1 MGLKYVIAGSGAT
14 GGSIGAFL
22 AAAGQEVAFLA
33 RGAQLAALKEKGISM
48 KNTRKG
54 EFRICPVKAASM
66 EEYQDTPDIVFV
78 CVKSYSLEDAV
89 RFLKR
94 TGNAKTV
101 VIPIL
106 NIYGTGE
113 QLQKRLPG
121 LTVTDGCIYVAAHV
135 SAPGEI
141 THGGD
146 IFRVVYGLR
155 PGQETD
161 DEALSRLE
169 QVKQDLDRAGISGEY
184 SSQIRRDTFRKFMY
198 TSPMA
203 AAGEYFHAQAGE
215 FQKEGKARETFVA
228 MDREYLKLARAM
240 GLDLPS
246 DMVEINLGILDAL
259 SPEAGTSMQR
269 DIAKGGQS
277 EIAGLVY
284 AVEDMARAYGV
295 DMPVCHEII
304 EELKARGLK

>member
-1 MGLKYVIAGSGAT
+1 MDLKYVIAGSGAT

-22 AAAGQEVAFLA
+22 AADGQDVTFLA

-48 KNTRKG
+48 RHTAKG
-54 EFRICPVKAASM
+54 NFSVCPVKAMTM
-66 EEYQDTPDIVFV
+66 EEYQEMPDVIFV
-78 CVKSYSLEDAV
+78 CVKNYSLEDAV
-89 RFLKR
+89 TFAAR
-94 TGNAKTV
+94 TGSAETV

-113 QLQKRLPG
+113 RMQKRLPS

-155 PGQETD
+155 PGQKPGS
-161 DEALSRLE
+161 AVLAKLN
-169 QVKQDLDRAGISGEY
+169 QVKADLDHAGISGEY
-184 SSQIRRDTFRKFMY
+184 SKDIRSDTFKKFMY

-215 FQKEGKARETFVA
+215 FQKEGEPRETFIS
-228 MDREYLKLARAM
+228 MDRELLRLAAAM
-240 GLDLPS
+240 GLHVPDN
-246 DMVEINLGILDAL
+246 MAEINLDILAGL
-259 SPEAGTSMQR
+259 SPEAGSSMQR
-269 DIAKGGQS
+269 DIAKGGSS
-277 EIAGLVY
+277 EIEGLVY
-284 AVEDMARAYGV
+284 AVDELAEAYQV
-295 DMPVCHEII
+295 DMPVYHRVI
-304 EELKARGLK
+304 EGLKARGLK

>member
-22 AAAGQEVAFLA
+22 AADGQDVVFLA
-33 RGAQLAALKEKGISM
+33 RGAQLEAFREKGISM
-48 KNTRKG
+48 KHTVKG
-54 EFRICPVKAASM
+54 DFTVCPIKAMTM
-66 EEYQDTPDIVFV
+66 EEYQETPDVIFA
-78 CVKSYSLEDAV
+78 CVKNYSLEDVIALAG
-89 RFLKR
+89 RIGSR
-94 TGNAKTV
+94 ETV

-113 QLQKRLPG
+113 RMQKVLPS

-155 PGQETD
+155 PGQEP
-161 DEALSRLE
+161 DEAARAKLA
-169 QVKQDLDRAGISGEY
+169 QVKRDLDHAGISGEY
-184 SSQIRRDTFRKFMY
+184 SGNIRRDTFKKFMY

-203 AAGEYFHAQAGE
+203 AAGEYFHAQAGD
-215 FQKEGKARETFVA
+215 FQKEGEPRDTFAA
-228 MDREYLKLARAM
+228 MDREYLKLAEAM
-240 GLDLPS
+240 GLGVPE
-246 DMVEINLGILDAL
+246 DMVEINLKILDDL

-269 DIAKGGQS
+269 DIAKGGKS
-277 EIAGLVY
+277 EIEGLVY
-284 AVEDMARAYGV
+284 AVEDMAAAYHV
-295 DMPVCHEII
+295 DMPVCHKVIQ
-304 EELKARGLK
+304 ELKMRGLK

>member
-22 AAAGQEVAFLA
+22 AADGQNVTFLA

-48 KNTRKG
+48 KHTARG
-54 EFRICPVKAASM
+54 DFTVCPVKAMTM
-66 EEYQDTPDIVFV
+66 EEYRETPDVLFV
-78 CVKSYSLEDAV
+78 CVKNYSLEDVIA
-89 RFLKR
+89 FAEK
-94 TGNAKTV
+94 TGSAETV

-113 QLQKRLPG
+113 RMQKRLPF
-121 LTVTDGCIYVAAHV
+121 LAVTDGCIYVAAHV

-155 PGQETD
+155 PGQEPGET
-161 DEALSRLE
+161 ALRRLF
-169 QVKQDLDRAGISGEY
+169 QIKQDLDHAGISGEY
-184 SSQIRRDTFRKFMY
+184 SDNIRRDTFKKFMY

-203 AAGEYFHAQAGE
+203 AAGEYFHAQAGV
-215 FQKEGKARETFVA
+215 FQKEGEPRDTFIA
-228 MDREYLKLARAM
+228 MDRELLCLSEAM
-240 GLDLPS
+240 GLGVPA
-246 DMVEINLGILDAL
+246 DMVEVNLDILADL

-269 DIAKGGQS
+269 DIAKGGKS
-277 EIAGLVY
+277 EIEGLVY
-284 AVEDMARAYGV
+284 AVEDMAAAYHV
-295 DMPVCHEII
+295 DMPVYHKII
-304 EELKARGLK
+304 EGLKARGLK